1 MINIFS
7 EDTKF
12 FSFRLRH
19 EFISLKNS
27 GLLYMSETSAI
38 SGQETIQESFIKR
51 INALQSDNKSLAEEL
66 ETTRMEREEVR
77 AKLFESLIANKKY
90 LREVERL
97 KKENILLKRMPL
109 FLATV
114 VEMGS
119 DYVLLRQ
126 HGNNQ
131 EFITTA
137 PPELMGI
144 IQTNSRVAINNSL
157 TIVRV
162 LDRSVDVRAKV
173 MELVEAP
180 DVSYEQVGGLESQ
193 IQEIRETVE
202 LPLTN
207 PAIFKDIGIEPPR
220 GVLLYG
226 LPGTGKTMLAKAVAH
241 ESRATFIHMSGSE
254 LVHKFIGEGAQLVR
268 DIFQMAR
275 EKAPSIIFIDEID
288 AVGSIRTHD
297 GTTGSAEVN
306 RTMMQLLAEMDGFR
320 TRGDIKIIAATNR
333 IDILDPALLRPG
345 RFDRIIEIPM
355 PSAEGRLKILEIHS
369 RKMKK
374 DEDVDLTEIVKVT
387 EEASGADLN
396 AIVVEAGMNALRRGA
411 SSVAKS
417 DFDVAIRKVLGDEVE
432 GSEEALRMFS

>member
-1 MINIFS
+1 MPRSICHIPPA
-7 EDTKF
+7 
-12 FSFRLRH
+12 SFRD
-19 EFISLKNS
+19 EFISLENS
-27 GLLYMSETSAI
+27 VPDYMSESTAF
-38 SGQETIQESFIKR
+38 SGQDTIQETFLKR
-51 INALQSDNKSLAEEL
+51 IAALESDTKSLAEEL

-97 KKENILLKRMPL
+97 KKENLLLKRMPL

-114 VEMGS
+114 VEMGP

-131 EFITTA
+131 EFITTVA
-137 PPELMGI
+137 PEMMEQLQP
-144 IQTNSRVAINNSL
+144 NSRVAINNSL
-157 TIVRV
+157 TVVRI
-162 LDRSVDVRAKV
+162 LERSVDVRAKV
-173 MELVEAP
+173 MELVELP
-180 DVSYEQVGGLESQ
+180 DVSYDQVGGLEAQ
-193 IQEIRETVE
+193 IQEVRETVE

-207 PAIFKDIGIEPPR
+207 PEIFQDIGIEPPR

-241 ESRATFIHMSGSE
+241 ESKATFIHMSGSE

-320 TRGDIKIIAATNR
+320 TRGDIRIIAATNR

-355 PSAEGRLKILEIHS
+355 PSLDGRLKILEIHT
-369 RKMKK
+369 RKMRKA
-374 DEDVDLTEIVKVT
+374 EDVDLAEIAKAT
-387 EEASGADLN
+387 DEASGADLKSI
-396 AIVVEAGMNALRRGA
+396 AVEAGMNALRRNA
-411 SSVAKS
+411 NIVSKE
-417 DFDVAIRKVLGDEVE
+417 DFDSAIKKVIGDEIE
-432 GSEEALRMFS
+432 GSEESLRMFS

>member
-1 MINIFS
+1 
-7 EDTKF
+7 
-12 FSFRLRH
+12 
-19 EFISLKNS
+19 
-27 GLLYMSETSAI
+27 MSESTAV
-38 SGQETIQESFIKR
+38 SGQETIQESFLKR
-51 INALQSDNKSLAEEL
+51 ITALESETKSLAEEL
-66 ETTRMEREEVR
+66 ETTKIEREEVR

-114 VEMGS
+114 VEMGP

-137 PPELMGI
+137 PEELME
-144 IQTNSRVAINNSL
+144 TLHPNSRVAINNSL
-157 TIVRV
+157 TIVRI
-162 LDRSVDVRAKV
+162 LDRSIDVRAKV

-207 PAIFKDIGIEPPR
+207 PGIFADIGIEPPR

-241 ESRATFIHMSGSE
+241 ESKATFIHMSGSE

-275 EKAPSIIFIDEID
+275 EKAPAIIFIDEID

-355 PSAEGRLKILEIHS
+355 PSAEGRLKILEIHAK
-369 RKMKK
+369 KMKME
-374 DEDVDLTEIVKVT
+374 EDVDLFEIAKMT
-387 EEASGADLN
+387 DEASGADLK
-396 AIVVEAGMNALRRGA
+396 AVVVEAGMNALRRNATCA
-411 SSVAKS
+411 SRE
-417 DFDVAIRKVLGDEVE
+417 DFDMAIGKVLGDEVE
-432 GSEEALRMFS
+432 GLEEALRMFS

>member
-1 MINIFS
+1 
-7 EDTKF
+7 
-12 FSFRLRH
+12 
-19 EFISLKNS
+19 
-27 GLLYMSETSAI
+27 MSESSAI
-38 SGQETIQESFIKR
+38 SGQDTIQESFAKR
-51 INALQSDNKSLAEEL
+51 ITALESENRSLSEEL
-66 ETTRMEREEVR
+66 ETTKVEREEVR

-90 LREVERL
+90 LRELERL
-97 KKENILLKRMPL
+97 KKENLLLKRMPL

-114 VEMGS
+114 VELGD

-137 PPELMGI
+137 PAELMEKLQI
-144 IQTNSRVAINNSL
+144 NARVAINNSL

-162 LDRSVDVRAKV
+162 LDHSLDARAKV

-207 PAIFKDIGIEPPR
+207 PKIFEDIGIEPPR

-241 ESRATFIHMSGSE
+241 ESKATFIHMSGSE

-355 PSAEGRLKILEIHS
+355 PSAEGRLKILQIHAGKM
-369 RKMKK
+369 RK
-374 DEDVDLTEIVKVT
+374 DPDVDLMEIAKIT
-387 EEASGADLN
+387 GEASGADLK
-396 AIVVEAGMNALRRGA
+396 AIVVEAGMNALRRNA
-411 SSVAKS
+411 SSVNKA
-417 DFDVAIRKVLGDEVE
+417 DFYSAINKVLGDEVQ
-432 GSEEALRMFS
+432 GSEENLRMFT

>member
-1 MINIFS
+1 
-7 EDTKF
+7 
-12 FSFRLRH
+12 
-19 EFISLKNS
+19 
-27 GLLYMSETSAI
+27 MSESTTVSDQ
-38 SGQETIQESFIKR
+38 GTIQESFAKR
-51 INALQSDNKSLAEEL
+51 ISALEMEIKNTAEEL
-66 ETTRMEREEVR
+66 ESTKMEREEIR
-77 AKLFESLIANKKY
+77 AKLFESLITNKKY

-97 KKENILLKRMPL
+97 KKENTLLRRMPL
-109 FLATV
+109 FMATV
-114 VEMGS
+114 MEVAE

-131 EFITTA
+131 EFITAA
-137 PPELMGI
+137 PPELMSKLEPN
-144 IQTNSRVAINNSL
+144 TRVAINNSL
-157 TIVRV
+157 TIVRI
-162 LDRSVDVRAKV
+162 LDRSVDVRAKT
-173 MELVEAP
+173 MELIEAP
-180 DVSYEQVGGLESQ
+180 DISYDQVGGLEEQ
-193 IQEIRETVE
+193 IKEIRETVE
-202 LPLTN
+202 LPLTS
-207 PAIFKDIGIEPPR
+207 PELFAEIGIEPPR

-241 ESRATFIHMSGSE
+241 ESKATFIHMSGSE

-275 EKAPSIIFIDEID
+275 EKAPSILFIDEID

-355 PSAEGRLKILEIHS
+355 PTLEGRHKILEIHA

-374 DEDVDLTEIVKVT
+374 AEGIDLMEIAKQTED
-387 EEASGADLN
+387 ASGADLK
-396 AIVVEAGMNALRRGA
+396 AIVVEAGMNAIRTGA
-411 SSVAKS
+411 HEVTLQ
-417 DFDVAIRKVLGDEVE
+417 DFDKAIKKVLGDEE
-432 GSEEALRMFS
+432 ESSEEALRMFT

>member
-1 MINIFS
+1 
-7 EDTKF
+7 
-12 FSFRLRH
+12 
-19 EFISLKNS
+19 
-27 GLLYMSETSAI
+27 MSESTAV
-38 SGQETIQESFIKR
+38 SGQDTIQESFVKR
-51 INALQSDNKSLAEEL
+51 LAALENENRDLAEEL
-66 ETTRMEREEVR
+66 ETTKVEREEVR

-97 KKENILLKRMPL
+97 KKENLLLKRMPL

-114 VEMGS
+114 VEMGE

-137 PPELMGI
+137 PAELMEKI
-144 IQTNSRVAINNSL
+144 EANTRVAINNSL

-180 DVSYEQVGGLESQ
+180 DIAYDQVGGLEGQ

-207 PAIFKDIGIEPPR
+207 PKIFADIGIEPPR

-241 ESRATFIHMSGSE
+241 ESKATFIHMSGSE

-355 PSAEGRLKILEIHS
+355 PSLEGRLKILQIHAA
-369 RKMKK
+369 KMKR
-374 DEDVDLTEIVKVT
+374 DADVDLEEIAKAT
-387 EEASGADLN
+387 AEASGADLK
-396 AIVVEAGMNALRRGA
+396 AIVIEAGMNALRRNA
-411 SSVAKS
+411 SIVGKV
-417 DFDVAIRKVLGDEVE
+417 DFDAAVNKVLGDEVE

>member
-1 MINIFS
+1 
-7 EDTKF
+7 
-12 FSFRLRH
+12 
-19 EFISLKNS
+19 
-27 GLLYMSETSAI
+27 MSESTTVL
-38 SGQETIQESFIKR
+38 GQDTIQETFAKR
-51 INALQSDNKSLAEEL
+51 ISALEVENKNLSDEL
-66 ETTRMEREEVR
+66 ETTKVEREEVR

-97 KKENILLKRMPL
+97 KKENTLLRRMPL

-114 VEMGS
+114 VETGD
-119 DYVLLRQ
+119 DYILLRQ

-137 PPELMGI
+137 PPELMEKI
-144 IQTNSRVAINNSL
+144 EPNTRVAINNSL
-157 TIVRV
+157 TIVRI
-162 LDRSVDVRAKV
+162 LDRTVDARAKV
-173 MELVEAP
+173 MELIEAP
-180 DVSYEQVGGLESQ
+180 EISYEEVGGLNKQ

-202 LPLTN
+202 LPLTE
-207 PAIFKDIGIEPPR
+207 PEMFTEIGIEPPR

-241 ESRATFIHMSGSE
+241 ESKATFIHMSGSE

-275 EKAPSIIFIDEID
+275 DKAPSIIFIDEID

-355 PSAEGRLKILEIHS
+355 PGFEGRLKILEIHTG
-369 RKMKK
+369 KMKSS
-374 DEDVDLTEIVKVT
+374 EDVDLLEIASATEG
-387 EEASGADLN
+387 ASGADLK
-396 AIVVEAGMNALRRGA
+396 AVVVEAGMNALRRNA
-411 SSVAKS
+411 TCVTRD
-417 DFDVAIRKVLGDEVE
+417 DFEKAIKKVLGDDEE
-432 GSEEALRMFS
+432 STEEAMRMFS

>member
-1 MINIFS
+1 
-7 EDTKF
+7 
-12 FSFRLRH
+12 
-19 EFISLKNS
+19 
-27 GLLYMSETSAI
+27 MSESTTVSDQ
-38 SGQETIQESFIKR
+38 GTIQESFAKR
-51 INALQSDNKSLAEEL
+51 ISSLETEIKNTSEEL
-66 ETTRMEREEVR
+66 ESTKIEREEIR
-77 AKLFESLIANKKY
+77 AKLFESLITNKKY

-97 KKENILLKRMPL
+97 KKENTLLRRMPL
-109 FLATV
+109 FMATV
-114 VEMGS
+114 MEVAE

-131 EFITTA
+131 EFITAA
-137 PPELMGI
+137 PPELMNKLEPN
-144 IQTNSRVAINNSL
+144 TRVAINNSL
-157 TIVRV
+157 TIVRI
-162 LDRSVDVRAKV
+162 LDRSVDVRAKT
-173 MELVEAP
+173 MELIEAP
-180 DVSYEQVGGLESQ
+180 DVSYDQVGGLEEQ
-193 IQEIRETVE
+193 IKEIRETVE
-202 LPLTN
+202 LPLTS
-207 PAIFKDIGIEPPR
+207 PEIFAEIGIEPPR

-241 ESRATFIHMSGSE
+241 ESMATFIHMSGSE

-275 EKAPSIIFIDEID
+275 EKAPSILFIDEID

-355 PSAEGRLKILEIHS
+355 PTLEGRRKILEIHA

-374 DEDVDLTEIVKVT
+374 AVDVDLIEIAKQT
-387 EEASGADLN
+387 DEASGADLK
-396 AIVVEAGMNALRRGA
+396 AIVVEAGMNAIRSNA
-411 SSVAKS
+411 HEVTKQ
-417 DFDVAIRKVLGDEVE
+417 DFDKAINKVMGDEDQKTVE
-432 GSEEALRMFS
+432 AMRMFT

>member
-1 MINIFS
+1 
-7 EDTKF
+7 
-12 FSFRLRH
+12 
-19 EFISLKNS
+19 
-27 GLLYMSETSAI
+27 MSESTAF
-38 SGQETIQESFIKR
+38 SGQDTIQESFSKR
-51 INALQSDNKSLAEEL
+51 IAALESDTKSLAEEL
-66 ETTRMEREEVR
+66 ETTRVEREEVR

-114 VEMGS
+114 VEMGP

-131 EFITTA
+131 EFITTVA
-137 PPELMGI
+137 TEMMEKLQP
-144 IQTNSRVAINNSL
+144 NSRVAINNSL
-157 TIVRV
+157 TIVRI

-173 MELVEAP
+173 MELVELP
-180 DVSYEQVGGLESQ
+180 DVSYEQVGGLETQ

-207 PAIFKDIGIEPPR
+207 PEIFKDIGIEPPR

-241 ESRATFIHMSGSE
+241 ESKATFIHMSGSE

-355 PSAEGRLKILEIHS
+355 PSMEGRLKILGIHS
-369 RKMKK
+369 RKMRM
-374 DEDVDLTEIVKVT
+374 DGDIDLAEIAKNT
-387 EEASGADLN
+387 DEASGADLK
-396 AIVVEAGMNALRRGA
+396 AIVVESGMNALRRNA
-411 SSVAKS
+411 TSVARD
-417 DFDVAIRKVLGDEVE
+417 DFEKAIRKVLGDEVE

>member
-1 MINIFS
+1 
-7 EDTKF
+7 
-12 FSFRLRH
+12 
-19 EFISLKNS
+19 
-27 GLLYMSETSAI
+27 MSESTTI
-38 SGQETIQESFIKR
+38 SGQDTIQELFTKR
-51 INALQSDNKSLAEEL
+51 ISALETENKNLADEL
-66 ETTRMEREEVR
+66 ETTKVEREEIR
-77 AKLFESLIANKKY
+77 AKLFESLIVNKKY

-97 KKENILLKRMPL
+97 KKENTLLKRMPL

-114 VEMGS
+114 VETGD
-119 DYVLLRQ
+119 DYILLRQ

-137 PPELMGI
+137 PPELMDKLEPN
-144 IQTNSRVAINNSL
+144 TRVAINNSL

-162 LDRSVDVRAKV
+162 LDRSVDARAKI
-173 MELVEAP
+173 MELIEAP
-180 DVSYEQVGGLESQ
+180 EISYAQVGGLDSQ

-202 LPLTN
+202 LPLTH
-207 PAIFKDIGIEPPR
+207 PEMFEQIGIEPPR
-220 GVLLYG
+220 GILLYG
-226 LPGTGKTMLAKAVAH
+226 LPGTGKTLLAKAVAH
-241 ESRATFIHMSGSE
+241 ESKATFIHMSGSE

-275 EKAPSIIFIDEID
+275 DKAPSILFIDEID

-355 PSAEGRLKILEIHS
+355 PSMDARLKILEIHAA
-369 RKMKK
+369 KMKK
-374 DEDVDLTEIVKVT
+374 SDDVDLVEIAKVT
-387 EEASGADLN
+387 DSASGADLN
-396 AIVVEAGMNALRRGA
+396 SIVVEAGMNALRRYA
-411 SSVAKS
+411 TCVTRD
-417 DFDVAIRKVLGDEVE
+417 DFDKAIKKVLGDEE
-432 GSEEALRMFS
+432 LGTEESLRMFS

>member
-1 MINIFS
+1 
-7 EDTKF
+7 
-12 FSFRLRH
+12 
-19 EFISLKNS
+19 
-27 GLLYMSETSAI
+27 MSESTAI
-38 SGQETIQESFIKR
+38 AGQDTIQESFLKR
-51 INALQSDNKSLAEEL
+51 ITSLESENKNLADEL
-66 ETTRMEREEVR
+66 ETTKVEREEVR

-114 VEMGS
+114 VEMGE

-137 PPELMGI
+137 PAELMEK
-144 IQTNSRVAINNSL
+144 IQPNSRVAINNSL
-157 TIVRV
+157 TIVRI
-162 LDRSVDVRAKV
+162 LDRTVDVRAKV

-180 DVSYEQVGGLESQ
+180 DISYDQVGGLESQ
-193 IQEIRETVE
+193 IQEIKETVE

-207 PAIFKDIGIEPPR
+207 PGLFEDIGIEPPR

-241 ESRATFIHMSGSE
+241 ESKATFIHMSGSE

-355 PSAEGRLKILEIHS
+355 PSADGRLKILEIHAQ
-369 RKMKK
+369 KMKK
-374 DEDVDLTEIVKVT
+374 SPEVDLAEIARAT
-387 EEASGADLN
+387 EEASGADLK
-396 AIVVEAGMNALRRGA
+396 AIVVEAGMNALRRNA
-411 SSVAKS
+411 NSVTGD
-417 DFDVAIRKVLGDEVE
+417 DFEKAVRKVLGDEVQ
-432 GSEEALRMFS
+432 GTEEAMRMFS

>member
-1 MINIFS
+1 
-7 EDTKF
+7 
-12 FSFRLRH
+12 
-19 EFISLKNS
+19 
-27 GLLYMSETSAI
+27 MSESTTI
-38 SGQETIQESFIKR
+38 SGQDTIQEIITKR
-51 INALQSDNKSLAEEL
+51 ISALETENKSLADEL
-66 ETTRMEREEVR
+66 ETTKIEREEIR
-77 AKLFESLIANKKY
+77 AKLFESLIVNKKY

-97 KKENILLKRMPL
+97 KKENTLLKRMPL

-114 VEMGS
+114 VEMGE
-119 DYVLLRQ
+119 DYILLRQ

-137 PPELMGI
+137 PPELMDKLEP
-144 IQTNSRVAINNSL
+144 NARVAINNSL

-162 LDRSVDVRAKV
+162 LDRTVDARAKI
-173 MELVEAP
+173 MELIEAP
-180 DVSYEQVGGLESQ
+180 DISYAQVGGLDSQ

-202 LPLTN
+202 LPLTH
-207 PAIFKDIGIEPPR
+207 PEMFEQIGIEPPR
-220 GVLLYG
+220 GILLYG
-226 LPGTGKTMLAKAVAH
+226 LPGTGKTLLAKAVAH
-241 ESRATFIHMSGSE
+241 ESKATFIHMSGSE

-275 EKAPSIIFIDEID
+275 DKAPSIIFIDEID

-355 PSAEGRLKILEIHS
+355 PNMDARLKILEIHAS
-369 RKMKK
+369 KMKK
-374 DEDVDLTEIVKVT
+374 SDDVELVEIAKAT
-387 EEASGADLN
+387 DSASGADLN
-396 AIVVEAGMNALRRGA
+396 SIVVEAGMNALRRNA
-411 SSVAKS
+411 TSVS
-417 DFDVAIRKVLGDEVE
+417 RDDFGKAIEKVLGDDEK
-432 GSEEALRMFS
+432 STEESMRMFS

>member
-1 MINIFS
+1 
-7 EDTKF
+7 
-12 FSFRLRH
+12 
-19 EFISLKNS
+19 
-27 GLLYMSETSAI
+27 MSESTAF
-38 SGQETIQESFIKR
+38 SGQDTIQETFLKR
-51 INALQSDNKSLAEEL
+51 IAALESDTKSLAEEL
-66 ETTRMEREEVR
+66 ETTRVEREEVR

-114 VEMGS
+114 VEMGP

-131 EFITTA
+131 EFITTVS
-137 PPELMGI
+137 PEMMGEL
-144 IQTNSRVAINNSL
+144 QPNSRVAINNSL
-157 TIVRV
+157 TIVRI
-162 LDRSVDVRAKV
+162 LERSVDVRAKV
-173 MELVEAP
+173 MELVELP
-180 DVSYEQVGGLESQ
+180 DISYDQVGGLEAQ
-193 IQEIRETVE
+193 IQEVRETVE

-207 PAIFKDIGIEPPR
+207 PEIFEDIGIEPPR

-320 TRGDIKIIAATNR
+320 TRGDIRIIAATNR

-355 PSAEGRLKILEIHS
+355 PSLEGRLKILDIHT
-369 RKMKK
+369 RKMKM
-374 DEDVDLTEIVKVT
+374 DEDVDLEQIAKVT
-387 EEASGADLN
+387 DEASGADLKSI
-396 AIVVEAGMNALRRGA
+396 AVEAGMNALRRNA
-411 SSVAKS
+411 TTVSNDDFEKS
-417 DFDVAIRKVLGDEVE
+417 IRKVLGDEIE
-432 GSEEALRMFS
+432 GSEESMRMFS

>member
-1 MINIFS
+1 
-7 EDTKF
+7 
-12 FSFRLRH
+12 
-19 EFISLKNS
+19 
-27 GLLYMSETSAI
+27 MSESTTAPDL
-38 SGQETIQESFIKR
+38 ETIQESLAKR
-51 INALQSDNKSLAEEL
+51 IVALESENRTLSEEMESLK
-66 ETTRMEREEVR
+66 MEREEAR
-77 AKLFESLIANKKY
+77 AKLFESLISNKKY
-90 LREVERL
+90 MRELERL
-97 KKENILLKRMPL
+97 KKENALLRRMPL

-114 VEMGS
+114 IEVGD

-131 EFITTA
+131 EFITQAA
-137 PPELMGI
+137 PEIMAELEP
-144 IQTNSRVAINNSL
+144 NSRVAINNSL

-173 MELVEAP
+173 MELIEAP
-180 DVSYEQVGGLESQ
+180 TLTYEDVGGLEAQ
-193 IQEIRETVE
+193 VQEIQETVE
-202 LPLTN
+202 LPLTK
-207 PAIFKDIGIEPPR
+207 PELFREIGIEPPR

-241 ESRATFIHMSGSE
+241 QSMATFIHMSGSE

-320 TRGDIKIIAATNR
+320 ERGDIKIIAATNR

-355 PSAEGRLKILEIHS
+355 PNQEARLRILEIHT
-369 RKMKK
+369 KNMKK
-374 DEDVDLTEIVKVT
+374 AEDVDLVAIAKDTEG
-387 EEASGADLN
+387 ASGADLK
-396 AIVVEAGMNALRRGA
+396 AIAVEAGMI
-411 SSVAKS
+411 
-417 DFDVAIRKVLGDEVE
+417 AIRKGAQAVTGEDFLSAIKKVLGQEETRSDE
-432 GSEEALRMFS
+432 AMRMFT

>member
-1 MINIFS
+1 
-7 EDTKF
+7 
-12 FSFRLRH
+12 
-19 EFISLKNS
+19 
-27 GLLYMSETSAI
+27 MSESTTVPDQ
-38 SGQETIQESFIKR
+38 GTIQESFARR
-51 INALQSDNKSLAEEL
+51 ISTLEMELKSISEEL
-66 ETTRMEREEVR
+66 ETTKVEREEIR
-77 AKLFESLIANKKY
+77 AKLFESLISNKKY
-90 LREVERL
+90 LRELERL

-114 VEMGS
+114 VEMG
-119 DYVLLRQ
+119 DDFVLLRQ

-137 PPELMGI
+137 PAELLEKL
-144 IQTNSRVAINNSL
+144 QPNTRVAINNSM
-157 TIVRV
+157 TIVRI

-173 MELVEAP
+173 MELIEAP
-180 DVSYEQVGGLESQ
+180 DVSYDQVGGLEDQ
-193 IQEIRETVE
+193 IREIKETVE
-202 LPLTN
+202 LPLLK
-207 PAIFKDIGIEPPR
+207 PEIFADMGIEPPR

-241 ESRATFIHMSGSE
+241 ESMATFIHMSGSE

-275 EKAPSIIFIDEID
+275 EKAPAILFIDEID

-320 TRGDIKIIAATNR
+320 NRGDIKIVAATNR

-355 PSAEGRLKILEIHS
+355 PNLDGRLKILQIHS
-369 RKMKK
+369 KNMKK
-374 DEDVDLTEIVKVT
+374 ADDVDLLEIAKQA
-387 EEASGADLN
+387 EDASGADLK
-396 AIVVEAGMNALRRGA
+396 AIVVEAGMNAIRRDAPEVTGQ
-411 SSVAKS
+411 
-417 DFDVAIRKVLGDEVE
+417 DFERAIKKVLGDEE
-432 GSEEALRMFS
+432 QSPEEALRMFS

>member
-1 MINIFS
+1 MINTFLKVKIFS
-7 EDTKF
+7 L
-12 FSFRLRH
+12 SLRH

-38 SGQETIQESFIKR
+38 SGQETIQESFVKR

-97 KKENILLKRMPL
+97 KKENVLLKRMPL

-137 PPELMGI
+137 PPELQGM
-144 IQTNSRVAINNSL
+144 IQANSRVAINNSL

-173 MELVEAP
+173 MELIEAP

-207 PAIFKDIGIEPPR
+207 PGIFKDIGIEPPR

-355 PSAEGRLKILEIHS
+355 PSAVGRLKILEIHS
-369 RKMKK
+369 QKMKK
-374 DEDVDLTEIVKVT
+374 DEDVDLAEIVKVT

-411 SSVAKS
+411 SSVGKS
-417 DFDVAIRKVLGDEVE
+417 DFDAAIRKVLGDEVE

>member
-1 MINIFS
+1 
-7 EDTKF
+7 
-12 FSFRLRH
+12 
-19 EFISLKNS
+19 
-27 GLLYMSETSAI
+27 MSETSAI
-38 SGQETIQESFIKR
+38 SGQETIQESFVKR
-51 INALQSDNKSLAEEL
+51 ISALQSDNKSLAEEL

-131 EFITTA
+131 EFITTV

-207 PAIFKDIGIEPPR
+207 PAIFKEIGIEPPR

-355 PSAEGRLKILEIHS
+355 PSADGRLKILEIHS
-369 RKMKK
+369 KKMKK
-374 DEDVDLTEIVKVT
+374 DEDVDLMEIVKVT

-396 AIVVEAGMNALRRGA
+396 AVVVEAGMNALRRGA
-411 SSVAKS
+411 SSVGKS
-417 DFDVAIRKVLGDEVE
+417 DFEVAIRKVLGDEVE

>member
-1 MINIFS
+1 
-7 EDTKF
+7 
-12 FSFRLRH
+12 
-19 EFISLKNS
+19 
-27 GLLYMSETSAI
+27 MSETSAI
-38 SGQETIQESFIKR
+38 SGQETIQESFVKR
-51 INALQSDNKSLAEEL
+51 ITALESDNKNLSEEL

-97 KKENILLKRMPL
+97 KKENVQLKRMPL
-109 FLATV
+109 FMATV
-114 VEMGS
+114 IEIGP

-131 EFITTA
+131 EFITTV
-137 PPELMGI
+137 PPELMEMV
-144 IQTNSRVAINNSL
+144 QPNSRVGINNSL

-180 DVSYEQVGGLESQ
+180 DVAYDQVGGLESQ
-193 IQEIRETVE
+193 IQEVRETVE

-207 PAIFKDIGIEPPR
+207 PEIFQEIGIEPPR

-241 ESRATFIHMSGSE
+241 ESKATFIHMSGSE

-355 PSAEGRLKILEIHS
+355 PSAEGRIKILEIHS
-369 RKMKK
+369 RKMKMEG
-374 DEDVDLTEIVKVT
+374 DIDLMEIARMT
-387 EEASGADLN
+387 EEASGADLK

-411 SSVAKS
+411 TSVARS
-417 DFDVAIRKVLGDEVE
+417 DFERAIAKVLGDEIQ
-432 GSEEALRMFS
+432 GSEDAMRMFS

>member
-1 MINIFS
+1 
-7 EDTKF
+7 
-12 FSFRLRH
+12 
-19 EFISLKNS
+19 
-27 GLLYMSETSAI
+27 MSESTTVSE
-38 SGQETIQESFIKR
+38 QDTIQESFLKR
-51 INALQSDNKSLAEEL
+51 ISALEIENKTLAEEL
-66 ETTRMEREEVR
+66 ETIKIEREEAR
-77 AKLFESLIANKKY
+77 AKLFESLISNKKY
-90 LREVERL
+90 VREIERL
-97 KKENILLKRMPL
+97 KNENSILRRMPL

-114 VEMGS
+114 MEVGDE
-119 DYVLLRQ
+119 YVLLRQ

-137 PPELMGI
+137 PPELMSKLEPN
-144 IQTNSRVAINNSL
+144 TRVAINNSL
-157 TIVRV
+157 TIVRI
-162 LDRSVDVRAKV
+162 LDRSVDVRAKT
-173 MELVEAP
+173 MELIEAP
-180 DVSYEQVGGLESQ
+180 DVSYEMVGGLEAQ

-202 LPLTN
+202 LPLTQ
-207 PAIFKDIGIEPPR
+207 PEIFSEIGIEPPR

-226 LPGTGKTMLAKAVAH
+226 LPGTGKTLLAKAVAH
-241 ESRATFIHMSGSE
+241 ESMATFIHMSGSE

-355 PSAEGRLKILEIHS
+355 PGIEGRYKILSIHS
-369 RKMKK
+369 KNMKM
-374 DEDVDLTEIVKVT
+374 EGIDLHELAKETEG
-387 EEASGADLN
+387 ASGADLKSV
-396 AIVVEAGMNALRRGA
+396 VVEAGMNAIRNGMTK
-411 SSVAKS
+411 VTKE
-417 DFDVAIRKVLGDEVE
+417 DFAIAVKKVLGDEE
-432 GSEEALRMFS
+432 MGSEEALRMFS

>member
-1 MINIFS
+1 
-7 EDTKF
+7 
-12 FSFRLRH
+12 
-19 EFISLKNS
+19 
-27 GLLYMSETSAI
+27 MSESTTAPDQ
-38 SGQETIQESFIKR
+38 GTIQESFARRISTLEMEIKN
-51 INALQSDNKSLAEEL
+51 ISEEL
-66 ETTRMEREEVR
+66 ETTKVEREEIR

-90 LREVERL
+90 LRELERL
-97 KKENILLKRMPL
+97 KKENALLRKMPL

-114 VEMGS
+114 VEIGE

-137 PPELMGI
+137 PAELLEKL
-144 IQTNSRVAINNSL
+144 QPNTRVAINNSM
-157 TIVRV
+157 TIVRI

-173 MELVEAP
+173 MELIEAP
-180 DVSYEQVGGLESQ
+180 DISYDQVGGLEEQ
-193 IQEIRETVE
+193 IQEIKETVE
-202 LPLTN
+202 LPLIK
-207 PAIFKDIGIEPPR
+207 PEIFADIGIEPPR

-241 ESRATFIHMSGSE
+241 ESMATFIHMSGSE

-275 EKAPSIIFIDEID
+275 EKAPAILFIDEID

-355 PSAEGRLKILEIHS
+355 PNLEGRHKILEIHS
-369 RKMKK
+369 KNLKK
-374 DEDVDLTEIVKVT
+374 ADDVDLLEMAKQI
-387 EEASGADLN
+387 EDASGADLK
-396 AIVVEAGMNALRRGA
+396 AIVVEAGMNAIRRDA
-411 SSVAKS
+411 SLVTRQ
-417 DFDVAIRKVLGDEVE
+417 DFEMAIKKVLGDEEQSV
-432 GSEEALRMFS
+432 EEAMRMFS

>member
-1 MINIFS
+1 
-7 EDTKF
+7 
-12 FSFRLRH
+12 
-19 EFISLKNS
+19 
-27 GLLYMSETSAI
+27 MSESTTA
-38 SGQETIQESFIKR
+38 SGQDTIQEIFAKR
-51 INALQSDNKSLAEEL
+51 ISALEAENKNLADEL
-66 ETTRMEREEVR
+66 ETTKVEREEVR

-90 LREVERL
+90 LREMERL
-97 KKENILLKRMPL
+97 KKENTLLRRMPL

-114 VEMGS
+114 VEMGD

-137 PPELMGI
+137 SPDLMEMLEP
-144 IQTNSRVAINNSL
+144 NMRVAINNSL

-162 LDRSVDVRAKV
+162 LDRSVDARAKI
-173 MELVEAP
+173 MELIEAP
-180 DVSYEQVGGLESQ
+180 KISYSDVGGLDRQ

-202 LPLTN
+202 LPLTH
-207 PAIFKDIGIEPPR
+207 PEMFTEIGIEPPR
-220 GVLLYG
+220 GILLYG
-226 LPGTGKTMLAKAVAH
+226 LPGTGKTLLAKAVAH
-241 ESRATFIHMSGSE
+241 ESKATFIHMSGSE

-275 EKAPSIIFIDEID
+275 DKAPSIIFIDEID
-288 AVGSIRTHD
+288 SVGSIRTHD

-355 PSAEGRLKILEIHS
+355 PTLDARRKILEIHAG
-369 RKMKK
+369 RMKRS
-374 DEDVDLTEIVKVT
+374 ENVDLAEIAKATEG
-387 EEASGADLN
+387 ASGADLN
-396 AIVVEAGMNALRRGA
+396 AIVVEAGMNALRRNA
-411 SSVAKS
+411 TCVTLE
-417 DFDVAIRKVLGDEVE
+417 DFGKAIRKVLGDEDE
-432 GSEEALRMFS
+432 SAEEAMRMFS

>member
-1 MINIFS
+1 
-7 EDTKF
+7 
-12 FSFRLRH
+12 
-19 EFISLKNS
+19 
-27 GLLYMSETSAI
+27 MSESTAI
-38 SGQETIQESFIKR
+38 TGQDTIQEIFTKR
-51 INALQSDNKSLAEEL
+51 ISALETENKNLVDEL
-66 ETTRMEREEVR
+66 ETTKVEREEIR
-77 AKLFESLIANKKY
+77 AKLFESLIVNKKY

-97 KKENILLKRMPL
+97 KKENTLLKRMPL

-114 VEMGS
+114 VEMGD
-119 DYVLLRQ
+119 DYILLRQ

-137 PPELMGI
+137 PQELMDKLEP
-144 IQTNSRVAINNSL
+144 NARVAINNSL

-162 LDRSVDVRAKV
+162 LDRSVDARAKI
-173 MELVEAP
+173 MELIEAP
-180 DVSYEQVGGLESQ
+180 EISYTEVGGLDSQ

-202 LPLTN
+202 LPLTR
-207 PAIFKDIGIEPPR
+207 PEMFKEIGIEPPR
-220 GVLLYG
+220 GILLYG
-226 LPGTGKTMLAKAVAH
+226 LPGTGKTLLAKAVAH
-241 ESRATFIHMSGSE
+241 ESKATFIHMSGSE

-275 EKAPSIIFIDEID
+275 DKAPSIIFIDEID

-355 PSAEGRLKILEIHS
+355 PSVEARLKILEIHAS
-369 RKMKK
+369 KMKK
-374 DEDVDLTEIVKVT
+374 SEDVDLAEIAKAT
-387 EEASGADLN
+387 DSASGADLN
-396 AIVVEAGMNALRRGA
+396 SIVVEAGMNALRRNA
-411 SSVAKS
+411 TSVTRD
-417 DFDVAIRKVLGDEVE
+417 DFDGAIKKVLGDCEN
-432 GSEEALRMFS
+432 STEESLRMFS

>member
-1 MINIFS
+1 
-7 EDTKF
+7 
-12 FSFRLRH
+12 
-19 EFISLKNS
+19 
-27 GLLYMSETSAI
+27 MSQTTAI
-38 SGQETIQESFIKR
+38 SGQDTIQESFVKR
-51 INALQSDNKSLAEEL
+51 INALQADNKNLAEEL
-66 ETTRMEREEVR
+66 ETTKVEREEVR

-114 VEMGS
+114 IEMGP

-137 PPELMGI
+137 PAELMEM
-144 IQTNSRVAINNSL
+144 IQPNSRVAINNSL
-157 TIVRV
+157 TIVRI

-207 PAIFKDIGIEPPR
+207 PAIFQDIGIEPPR

-226 LPGTGKTMLAKAVAH
+226 LPGTGKTMLAKAVAR

-374 DEDVDLTEIVKVT
+374 DGDVDLQEIAKTT
-387 EEASGADLN
+387 EEASGADLK
-396 AIVVEAGMNALRRGA
+396 AVVVEAGMNALRRGA
-411 SSVAKS
+411 SSVARS
-417 DFDVAIRKVLGDEVE
+417 DFETAIRKVLGDEIE

>member
-1 MINIFS
+1 
-7 EDTKF
+7 
-12 FSFRLRH
+12 
-19 EFISLKNS
+19 
-27 GLLYMSETSAI
+27 MSESTAI
-38 SGQETIQESFIKR
+38 TGQDTLHESFLKR
-51 INALQSDNKSLAEEL
+51 ISALESENKLLADEL
-66 ETTRMEREEVR
+66 ETTKVEREEVR

-97 KKENILLKRMPL
+97 KKEIALLKRMPL

-114 VEMGS
+114 VEVGE

-137 PPELMGI
+137 SEELMERL
-144 IQTNSRVAINNSL
+144 QPNTRVAINNSL

-162 LDRSVDVRAKV
+162 LDRSLDARAKV

-180 DVSYEQVGGLESQ
+180 DVSYDQIGGLEGQ

-202 LPLTN
+202 LPLTH
-207 PAIFKDIGIEPPR
+207 PELFDEIGIEPPR
-220 GVLLYG
+220 GILLYG
-226 LPGTGKTMLAKAVAH
+226 LPGTGKTLLAKAVAH
-241 ESRATFIHMSGSE
+241 ESKATFIHMSGSE

-275 EKAPSIIFIDEID
+275 DKAPSIVFIDEID

-320 TRGDIKIIAATNR
+320 TRGDIRIIAATNR

-355 PSAEGRLKILEIHS
+355 PSALGRQRILEIHARRMNRDPEVS
-369 RKMKK
+369 
-374 DEDVDLTEIVKVT
+374 LAEIAQVT
-387 EEASGADLN
+387 EGASGADLK
-396 AIVVEAGMNALRRGA
+396 AIVVEAGMNALRRGSTRVTRA
-411 SSVAKS
+411 
-417 DFDVAIRKVLGDEVE
+417 DFDHAIRKVLGDEVQ
-432 GSEEALRMFS
+432 GSEDSMRMFS

>member
-1 MINIFS
+1 
-7 EDTKF
+7 
-12 FSFRLRH
+12 
-19 EFISLKNS
+19 
-27 GLLYMSETSAI
+27 MSETSAI
-38 SGQETIQESFIKR
+38 SGQETMQESVLKR
-51 INALQSDNKSLAEEL
+51 ISALQSDNKSLAEEL

-114 VEMGS
+114 LEIGP

-131 EFITTA
+131 EFITTV
-137 PPELMGI
+137 PPELMEK
-144 IQTNSRVAINNSL
+144 IQANSRVAINNSL

-173 MELVEAP
+173 MELIEAP
-180 DVSYEQVGGLESQ
+180 DVSYEQVGGLENQ
-193 IQEIRETVE
+193 IQEIKETVE

-207 PAIFKDIGIEPPR
+207 PEIFKDIGIEPPR

-226 LPGTGKTMLAKAVAH
+226 LPGTGKTMIAKAVAH
-241 ESRATFIHMSGSE
+241 ESKATFIHMSGSE

-374 DEDVDLTEIVKVT
+374 EEDVDLMEIVKVT
-387 EEASGADLN
+387 DEASGADLH

-411 SSVAKS
+411 SSVKRS
-417 DFDVAIRKVLGDEVE
+417 DFEVAIRKVLGDEIQ